1 MRAAIISVSLA
12 CSGHETVE
20 FQILSNMRRKSSG
33 VHTPHCQMRDGEQGE
48 AAKEEL
54 RNVIQGSR
62 EAVWKAKDPLGL
74 MPARDVKGKKDDL
87 LLLQ

>member
-1 MRAAIISVSLA
+1 MAEQGTHNST
-12 CSGHETVE
+12 TV
-20 FQILSNMRRKSSG
+20 QKGS
-33 VHTPHCQMRDGEQGE
+33 TQEQKAGE

-62 EAVWKAKDPLGL
+62 EAVRKAKAPLGL
-74 MPARDVKGKKDDL
+74 MLVSDVKGKKDDL